1 MAASLL
7 VSLALGTSDDSTTL
21 LFMDRTVIAKM
32 DPRLSLEMNPP
43 VKGAFPTRKPKPLTS
58 YNQTPFPFKTKRLT

>member
-1 MAASLL
+1 MALASLL
-7 VSLALGTSDDSTTL
+7 VSVALGASGNSTKL

-43 VKGAFPTRKPKPLTS
+43 VKGAFPTRKS
-58 YNQTPFPFKTKRLT
+58 